1 MRRALK
7 FLVLFA
13 AIALVWAPSPASADG
28 WVAPFAGVDFGSSAN
43 TNGRGAYGVN
53 VGGMGAGIIGGE
65 VDLGWIPHFFGDT
78 GDLGSNYVFDLHGN
92 VIVGIPIGGTH
103 GKGLRPYATIGAGW
117 IRTSIEG
124 LPGTTSIVNNDPG
137 VNAGAGVM
145 GFFND
150 HVGLRGDV
158 RYFRD
163 VHNNAGTNQFNID
176 FGGFH
181 FWRATV
187 GVVFR

>member
-7 FLVLFA
+7 ICGVVA
-13 AIALVWAPSPASADG
+13 VVALVWAPSPARADG
-28 WVAPFAGVDFGSSAN
+28 WAAPFAGVVFGSSAN
-43 TNGRGAYGVN
+43 TNGRGAYGID
-53 VGGMGAGIIGGE
+53 VGGMGAGILGGE
-65 VDLGWIPHFFGDT
+65 VDFGWVPHFFGDPGT
-78 GDLGSNYVFDLHGN
+78 YGSNYVLNLHANLIAG
-92 VIVGIPIGGTH
+92 VPIGGTR
-103 GKGLRPYATIGAGW
+103 GAGLRPYGTIGFGW
-117 IRTSIEG
+117 TRSKYEPVVGVGQT
-124 LPGTTSIVNNDPG
+124 NDDPAIN
-137 VNAGAGVM
+137 VGAGVM

-150 HVGLRGDV
+150 RVGLRGDL

-181 FWRATV
+181 FWRASV